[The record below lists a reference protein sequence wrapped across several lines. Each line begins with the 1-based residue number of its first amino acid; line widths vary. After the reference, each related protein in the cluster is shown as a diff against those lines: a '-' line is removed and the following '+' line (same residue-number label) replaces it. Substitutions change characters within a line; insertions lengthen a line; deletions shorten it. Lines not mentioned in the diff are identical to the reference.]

1 MVTYTK
7 RLQTIFHEY
16 QKATG
21 KPGAL
26 REVILWAVENGK
38 MELPE
43 VDPVAVAVS
52 DMKHA
57 LRAETRTD
65 AEGREYRANASVT
78 FTDSGGI
85 QTSLWGDV
93 DQNATPD
100 DFLIE
105 HFGQR
110 RKGVLDDCAKLKAD
124 VDHHNAK
131 PERVK
136 RFQLI
141 LDFTED
147 VAERETMRESP
158 DDDEPRPDAN

>member
-38 MELPE
+38 MELPG

-65 AEGREYRANASVT
+65 PEGREYRANASVT

-85 QTSLWGDV
+85 QSSLWGDV

-100 DFLIE
+100 DFLVE
-105 HFGQR
+105 HFAQR
-110 RKGVLDDCAKLKAD
+110 RKGVLDDCVKLKVD
-124 VDHHNAK
+124 VDHYNAK
-131 PERVK
+131 PGRMK
-136 RFQLI
+136 QLALI
-141 LDFTED
+141 LDFTDD
-147 VAERETMRESP
+147 VAEREAMRGAPEN
-158 DDDEPRPDAN
+158 DNPRPDAN